1 MYEHYYQ
8 GDEEIEFRAPCR
20 VADITERLPEFLYPW
35 RCVLEYVGYESGDIC
50 TLYSF
55 AMLTVIKFCFELP
68 IVFLHLF
75 LARFCVSVYVA

>member
-1 MYEHYYQ
+1 MPSCRH
-8 GDEEIEFRAPCR
+8 FRASTR
-20 VADITERLPEFLYPW
+20 IFVSLSVI
-35 RCVLEYVGYESGDIC
+35 VVVEYVGYESGDVC